1 VVDVPINNHHYHTDT
16 IWLSETFTDEV
27 IPKLEEII
35 KSGKVAPASEI
46 TIYTPEY
53 ITTTI
58 EITPDSILL
67 LVDELRDSLEI
78 AKNYL
83 LNFPNK
89 PKLVAL
95 ELTQN
100 KLELTLLD
108 ISGSIKTNKY
118 PLFLNK
124 YDYIHTGSSLI
135 YNKAGDPEPD
145 LTGAL
150 YGVSGYSLLAKNLYI
165 GGRYQVNYKKIILE
179 ANTEMTLED
188 NPALFIKV
196 GVLLRLK

>member
-1 VVDVPINNHHYHTDT
+1 MNKPITILIGLQFLVIIILLYLFTNHPLVVDVPINNHHYHTDT

-78 AKNYL
+78 AKN
-83 LNFPNK
+83 
-89 PKLVAL
+89 
-95 ELTQN
+95 
-100 KLELTLLD
+100 
-108 ISGSIKTNKY
+108 
-118 PLFLNK
+118 
-124 YDYIHTGSSLI
+124 
-135 YNKAGDPEPD
+135 
-145 LTGAL
+145 
-150 YGVSGYSLLAKNLYI
+150 
-165 GGRYQVNYKKIILE
+165 
-179 ANTEMTLED
+179 
-188 NPALFIKV
+188 
-196 GVLLRLK
+196 